1 MQTPVFIFHA
11 ADERGASEALLV
23 RAARRYADITGADF
37 SPRSLVRPSFGKPR
51 FTAEGSPEFSVTH
64 SGGRWLCA
72 FSEQPVGLD
81 IQQRRR
87 VDVERLARR
96 FFHPEEAALV
106 FAQPDEFFRIWCAKE
121 SYVKF
126 TGSGINGDFHRF
138 STVSGRKILGAIN
151 NAELRFVPFS
161 RDCELCLCCSD
172 ASLVRFSRL

>member
-121 SYVKF
+121 SYLKF
-126 TGSGINGDFHRF
+126 TGEGLSGLEAVC
-138 STVSGRKILGAIN
+138 TVSPEGG
-151 NAELRFVPFS
+151 FPSVPGVNLQLLPLFAGYS
-161 RDCELCLCCSD
+161 ACLCT
-172 ASLVRFSRL
+172 ASPAEIREQFL